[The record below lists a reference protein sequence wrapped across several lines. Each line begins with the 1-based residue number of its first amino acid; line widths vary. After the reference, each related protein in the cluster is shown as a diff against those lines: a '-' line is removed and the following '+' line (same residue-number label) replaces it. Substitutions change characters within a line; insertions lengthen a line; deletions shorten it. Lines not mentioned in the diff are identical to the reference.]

1 MNNHKINILFVIRIN
16 NTRKDGKAPL
26 YCRLTYRAKRLPF
39 ACGIFINSKHWFS
52 KLQQAKPP
60 NDENNNINTQ
70 LSLIK
75 SRINRAFLLLQVKEL
90 DFDVDDIYNQ
100 FLGKS
105 STAEKTL
112 LEAF

>member
-1 MNNHKINILFVIRIN
+1 MKTHKITISYVISKSRIN
-16 NTRKDGKAPL
+16 LKGLVPVICRITYLGKRKQ
-26 YCRLTYRAKRLPF
+26 F
-39 ACGIFINSKHWFS
+39 ATGIFINPKYWYS

-75 SRINRAFLLLQVKEL
+75 TKINRAFLLLQIKEL

-105 STAEKTL
+105 TTAEKT
-112 LEAF
+112 